1 MNIAIK
7 PVLMLQSAGKSQ
19 SLTDLSSIAILLR
32 EVQQERTI
40 QSAAKALNVSYRTL
54 WNQIKVAEKAIGIP
68 LLLRTKGHGSKLSP
82 AAESFLNSVAEMER
96 RFDRVS
102 QDEVRRLSAELS
114 SWMDPR
120 PVRWVCCSSSDP
132 LMEQVI
138 DGFADIDYQTMGSGP
153 ALERLLSGDVDIAGF
168 HLPDQDS
175 LVQVQAHLKS
185 AEMMAY
191 PVMRRTQGLIVAAG
205 NPLRIKKLV
214 DLARPEVRFINRQK
228 GAGTRLLLDTLM
240 EKEGIRSDRIRGYR
254 HEEFTHTAVATA
266 IVAGA
271 ADAALGL
278 KYIATQFRLG
288 FVPLEEETFYLAMS
302 TKVHA
307 SKPIQKF
314 IQSVQALAAKQV
326 GYRATTTRSR
336 N

>member
-7 PVLMLQSAGKSQ
+7 PVLMLESAGKSHA
-19 SLTDLSSIAILLR
+19 STDLSSIANLLR
-32 EVQQERTI
+32 EVQRGKTI
-40 QSAAKALNVSYRTL
+40 QSAAEALDVSYRTL
-54 WNQIKVAEKAIGIP
+54 WNQLKVAEKALGTP
-68 LLLRTKGHGSKLSP
+68 LLLSIKGHGSKLSP

-102 QDEVRRLSAELS
+102 QDEVRRLSGELS
-114 SWMDPR
+114 SLINPR
-120 PVRWVCCSSSDP
+120 PVRWVFCSSSDP
-132 LMEQVI
+132 LIEQVI
-138 DGFADIDYQTMGSGP
+138 DGLAHIDYQTMGSGQ
-153 ALERLLSGDVDIAGF
+153 ALERLLSGDADIAGF

-175 LVQVQAHLKS
+175 LLQVQAHLKS
-185 AEMMAY
+185 AGMMAY
-191 PVMRRTQGLIVAAG
+191 PLMRRTQGLMVATG
-205 NPLRIKKLV
+205 NPLRIKKLA

-240 EKEGIRSDRIRGYR
+240 EKEGIGSDRIRGYR

-266 IVAGA
+266 IVAGT

-278 KYIATQFRLG
+278 KYIAAQFHLG

-302 TKVHA
+302 PKTHA

-314 IQSVQALAAKQV
+314 IQSLQALAAKQV
-326 GYRATTTRSR
+326 GYRAATARSR
-336 N
+336 K

>member
-7 PVLMLQSAGKSQ
+7 PVLMLESAGKSH
-19 SLTDLSSIAILLR
+19 SSTDLSSIAILLR
-32 EVQQERTI
+32 EVQRGKTI
-40 QSAAKALNVSYRTL
+40 QSAAEALDVSYRTL
-54 WNQIKVAEKAIGIP
+54 WNQLKVAEKALGTS
-68 LLLRTKGHGSKLSP
+68 LLLSTKGHGSKLSP

-102 QDEVRRLSAELS
+102 QDEVRRLSGELS

-132 LMEQVI
+132 LIEQVI
-138 DGFADIDYQTMGSGP
+138 DGFAHVDYQTMGSGQ
-153 ALERLLSGDVDIAGF
+153 ALERLLSGDADIAGF

-175 LVQVQAHLKS
+175 LLQVQAHLKS
-185 AEMMAY
+185 AGMMAY
-191 PVMRRTQGLIVAAG
+191 PVMRRTQGLMVATG
-205 NPLRIKKLV
+205 NPLRIKKLA

-266 IVAGA
+266 ILAGT

-278 KYIATQFRLG
+278 KYIASQFRLG

-302 TKVHA
+302 PKTHA

-314 IQSVQALAAKQV
+314 IQSLQALAAKQV
-326 GYRATTTRSR
+326 GYRAASARPR
-336 N
+336 K

>member
-7 PVLMLQSAGKSQ
+7 PVLMLESSGKSH
-19 SLTDLSSIAILLR
+19 SSTDLSSIATLLR
-32 EVQQERTI
+32 EVQRGKTI
-40 QSAAKALNVSYRTL
+40 QSAAEALDVSYRTL
-54 WNQIKVAEKAIGIP
+54 WNQIKVAEKALGTP
-68 LLLRTKGHGSKLSP
+68 LLLSTKGHGSKLSP

-102 QDEVRRLSAELS
+102 QDEVRRLSGELS
-114 SWMDPR
+114 SLINPR
-120 PVRWVCCSSSDP
+120 PMRWVFCSSSDP
-132 LMEQVI
+132 LIEQVI
-138 DGFADIDYQTMGSGP
+138 DGSAHIDYQTMGSGQ
-153 ALERLLSGDVDIAGF
+153 ALERLLSGDADIAGF

-175 LVQVQAHLKS
+175 LLQVQAHLKS
-185 AEMMAY
+185 AGMLAY
-191 PVMRRTQGLIVAAG
+191 PLMRRTQGLMVSTG

-266 IVAGA
+266 IVAGT

-278 KYIATQFRLG
+278 KYIAAQFRLG

-314 IQSVQALAAKQV
+314 IQSLQALAAKQV
-326 GYRATTTRSR
+326 GYRTTTTRSR
-336 N
+336 K

>member
-7 PVLMLQSAGKSQ
+7 PVLMLESSGKTHS
-19 SLTDLSSIAILLR
+19 STDLSSIAILLR
-32 EVQQERTI
+32 EVQRGKTI
-40 QSAAKALNVSYRTL
+40 QSAAEALDVSYRTL
-54 WNQIKVAEKAIGIP
+54 WNQLKVAEKALGTP
-68 LLLRTKGHGSKLSP
+68 LLLSTKGHGSKLSP

-102 QDEVRRLSAELS
+102 QDEVRRLSGELS
-114 SWMDPR
+114 SLINPR
-120 PVRWVCCSSSDP
+120 PVRWVFCSSSDP
-132 LMEQVI
+132 LIEQVI
-138 DGFADIDYQTMGSGP
+138 DGFAHIDYQTMGSGQ
-153 ALERLLSGDVDIAGF
+153 ALERLLSGDADIAGF

-185 AEMMAY
+185 AGMMAY
-191 PVMRRTQGLIVAAG
+191 PVMRRTQGLMVSTG

-266 IVAGA
+266 IMAGT

-278 KYIATQFRLG
+278 KYIAAQFRLG

-314 IQSVQALAAKQV
+314 IQSLQALAAKQV
-326 GYRATTTRSR
+326 GYRAATTRSR
-336 N
+336 K

>member
-7 PVLMLQSAGKSQ
+7 PVLILESSGKSHA
-19 SLTDLSSIAILLR
+19 STDLSSIAILLR
-32 EVQQERTI
+32 EVQRGKTI
-40 QSAAKALNVSYRTL
+40 QSAAEALDVSYRTL
-54 WNQIKVAEKAIGIP
+54 WNQLKVAEKALGTP
-68 LLLRTKGHGSKLSP
+68 LLLSTKGHGSKLSP

-102 QDEVRRLSAELS
+102 QDEVRRLSGELS

-132 LMEQVI
+132 LIEQVI
-138 DGFADIDYQTMGSGP
+138 DGFTHIDYQTMGSGQ
-153 ALERLLSGDVDIAGF
+153 ALERLLSGDADIAGF

-175 LVQVQAHLKS
+175 LLQVQAHLKS
-185 AEMMAY
+185 AGMMAY
-191 PVMRRTQGLIVAAG
+191 PLMRRTQGLMVSTG

-266 IVAGA
+266 IVAGT

-278 KYIATQFRLG
+278 KYIAAQFHLG

-314 IQSVQALAAKQV
+314 IQSVQALATKQV
-326 GYRATTTRSR
+326 GYRATTARPR
-336 N
+336 K

>member
-7 PVLMLQSAGKSQ
+7 PVLILEPSGKSHA
-19 SLTDLSSIAILLR
+19 STDLSSIATLLR
-32 EVQQERTI
+32 EVQRGKTI
-40 QSAAKALNVSYRTL
+40 QSAAEALDVSYRTL
-54 WNQIKVAEKAIGIP
+54 WNQLKVAEKALGTS
-68 LLLRTKGHGSKLSP
+68 LLLSTKGHGSKLSP

-102 QDEVRRLSAELS
+102 QDEVRRLSGELS

-120 PVRWVCCSSSDP
+120 PVRWACCSSSDP
-132 LMEQVI
+132 LIEQVI
-138 DGFADIDYQTMGSGP
+138 DGFDHIDYQTMGSGQ
-153 ALERLLSGDVDIAGF
+153 ALERLLGGDADIAGF

-175 LVQVQAHLKS
+175 LLQVQAHLKK
-185 AEMMAY
+185 AGMMAY
-191 PVMRRTQGLIVAAG
+191 PLMRRSQGLIVTTG
-205 NPLRIKKLV
+205 NPLRIKKLA

-240 EKEGIRSDRIRGYR
+240 EKEGIGSDRIRGYR

-266 IVAGA
+266 IVAGT

-278 KYIATQFRLG
+278 KYIAAQFRLG

-302 TKVHA
+302 PKTHA

-314 IQSVQALAAKQV
+314 IQSLQTLAVKQA
-326 GYRATTTRSR
+326 GYRAATARAR
-336 N
+336 K

>member
-7 PVLMLQSAGKSQ
+7 PVLMLESGGKSQ
-19 SLTDLSSIAILLR
+19 SSTDLSSIAILLR
-32 EVQQERTI
+32 EVQRGKTI
-40 QSAAKALNVSYRTL
+40 QSAAEALDVSYRTL
-54 WNQIKVAEKAIGIP
+54 WNQLKLAEKALGTP
-68 LLLRTKGHGSKLSP
+68 LLLSTKGHGSKLSP

-102 QDEVRRLSAELS
+102 QDEVRRLSGELS
-114 SWMDPR
+114 SLINPR
-120 PVRWVCCSSSDP
+120 PVRWVFCSSSDP
-132 LMEQVI
+132 LIEQAI
-138 DGFADIDYQTMGSGP
+138 DGLAHIDYQTMGSGQ
-153 ALERLLSGDVDIAGF
+153 ALERLLSGDADIAGF

-185 AEMMAY
+185 AGMLAY
-191 PVMRRTQGLIVAAG
+191 PLMRRTQGLMVSTG

-266 IVAGA
+266 IVAGT

-278 KYIATQFRLG
+278 KYIAAQFRLG

-314 IQSVQALAAKQV
+314 IQSLQALAAKQV
-326 GYRATTTRSR
+326 GYRTAATRSR
-336 N
+336 K

>member
-7 PVLMLQSAGKSQ
+7 PVLMLESSGKSH
-19 SLTDLSSIAILLR
+19 SSTDLSSIAILLR
-32 EVQQERTI
+32 EVQRGKTI
-40 QSAAKALNVSYRTL
+40 QSAAEALDVSYRTL
-54 WNQIKVAEKAIGIP
+54 WNQLKVAEKALGTP
-68 LLLRTKGHGSKLSP
+68 LLLSTKGHGSKLSP

-102 QDEVRRLSAELS
+102 QDEVRRLSGELS
-114 SWMDPR
+114 SLINPR
-120 PVRWVCCSSSDP
+120 PVRWVFCSSSDP
-132 LMEQVI
+132 LIEQVI
-138 DGFADIDYQTMGSGP
+138 DGFAHIDYQTMGSGQ
-153 ALERLLSGDVDIAGF
+153 ALERLLSGDADIAGF

-185 AEMMAY
+185 AGMMAY
-191 PVMRRTQGLIVAAG
+191 PVMRRTQGLMVSTG

-266 IVAGA
+266 IVAGT

-278 KYIATQFRLG
+278 KYIAAQFRLG

-314 IQSVQALAAKQV
+314 IQSLQALAAKQV

-336 N
+336 K

>member
-7 PVLMLQSAGKSQ
+7 PVLMLESAGKSHA
-19 SLTDLSSIAILLR
+19 STDLSSIATLLR
-32 EVQQERTI
+32 EVQRGKTI
-40 QSAAKALNVSYRTL
+40 QSAAEALDVSYRTL
-54 WNQIKVAEKAIGIP
+54 WNQLKVAEKALGTP
-68 LLLRTKGHGSKLSP
+68 LLLSTKGHGSKLSP

-102 QDEVRRLSAELS
+102 QDEVRRLSGELS
-114 SWMDPR
+114 SLINPR
-120 PVRWVCCSSSDP
+120 PVRWVFCSSSDP
-132 LMEQVI
+132 LIEQVI
-138 DGFADIDYQTMGSGP
+138 DGLAHIDYQTMGSGQ
-153 ALERLLSGDVDIAGF
+153 ALERLLSGDADIAGF
-168 HLPDQDS
+168 HLPDQES

-185 AEMMAY
+185 AGMLAY
-191 PVMRRTQGLIVAAG
+191 PLMRRTQGLMVSTG

-266 IVAGA
+266 IVAGT

-278 KYIATQFRLG
+278 KYIASQFRLG

-314 IQSVQALAAKQV
+314 IQSLQALAAKQV
-326 GYRATTTRSR
+326 GYRATTARAR
-336 N
+336 K

>member
-7 PVLMLQSAGKSQ
+7 PVLMLESGGKGHS
-19 SLTDLSSIAILLR
+19 STDLSSIAILLR
-32 EVQQERTI
+32 EVQRGKTI
-40 QSAAKALNVSYRTL
+40 QSAAEGLDVSYRTL
-54 WNQIKVAEKAIGIP
+54 WNQIKVAEKALGTP
-68 LLLRTKGHGSKLSP
+68 LLLSTKGHGSKLSP

-102 QDEVRRLSAELS
+102 QEEVRRLSGELA
-114 SWMDPR
+114 SWMNPR

-132 LMEQVI
+132 LIERVI
-138 DGFADIDYQTMGSGP
+138 DGLAHIDYQTMGSGQ
-153 ALERLLSGDVDIAGF
+153 ALERLLSGDADIAGF
-168 HLPDQDS
+168 HFPDQDS

-185 AEMMAY
+185 AGMMAY
-191 PVMRRTQGLIVAAG
+191 PVMRRTQGLMVAKG

-266 IVAGA
+266 IMAGT

-278 KYIATQFRLG
+278 KYIAAQFRLG

-302 TKVHA
+302 TKIHA

-326 GYRATTTRSR
+326 GYRTGATRSR
-336 N
+336 K

>member
-7 PVLMLQSAGKSQ
+7 PVLMLESSGKTHS
-19 SLTDLSSIAILLR
+19 STDLSSIAILLR
-32 EVQQERTI
+32 EVQRGKTI
-40 QSAAKALNVSYRTL
+40 QSAAEALDVSYRTL
-54 WNQIKVAEKAIGIP
+54 WNQLKVAEKALGTP
-68 LLLRTKGHGSKLSP
+68 LLLSTKGHGSKLSP

-102 QDEVRRLSAELS
+102 QDEVRRLSGELS
-114 SWMDPR
+114 SLINPR
-120 PVRWVCCSSSDP
+120 PVRWVFCSSSDP
-132 LMEQVI
+132 LIEQVI
-138 DGFADIDYQTMGSGP
+138 DGFAHIDYQTMGSGQ
-153 ALERLLSGDVDIAGF
+153 ALERLLSGDADIAGF

-185 AEMMAY
+185 AGMMAY
-191 PVMRRTQGLIVAAG
+191 PVMRRTQGLMVSTG

-266 IVAGA
+266 IVAGT

-278 KYIATQFRLG
+278 KYIAAQFRLG
-288 FVPLEEETFYLAMS
+288 FVPLEEETFYLAMT

-326 GYRATTTRSR
+326 GYRATTARSR
-336 N
+336 K

>member
-7 PVLMLQSAGKSQ
+7 PVLMLESSGKTHS
-19 SLTDLSSIAILLR
+19 STDLSSIAILLR
-32 EVQQERTI
+32 EVQRGKTI
-40 QSAAKALNVSYRTL
+40 QSAAEALDVSYRTL
-54 WNQIKVAEKAIGIP
+54 WNQLKVAEKALGTP
-68 LLLRTKGHGSKLSP
+68 LLLSTKGHGSKLSP

-102 QDEVRRLSAELS
+102 QDEVRRLSGELS
-114 SWMDPR
+114 SLINPR
-120 PVRWVCCSSSDP
+120 PVRWVFCSSSDP
-132 LMEQVI
+132 LIEQVI
-138 DGFADIDYQTMGSGP
+138 DGFAHIDYQTMGSGQ
-153 ALERLLSGDVDIAGF
+153 ALERLLSGDADIAGF

-185 AEMMAY
+185 AGMMAY
-191 PVMRRTQGLIVAAG
+191 PVMRRMQGLMVETG
-205 NPLRIKKLV
+205 NPLRVKKLV

-266 IVAGA
+266 IVAGT

-278 KYIATQFRLG
+278 KYIAAQFRLG
-288 FVPLEEETFYLAMS
+288 FVPLEEETFYLAMT

-326 GYRATTTRSR
+326 GYQAATARPR
-336 N
+336 K

>member
-7 PVLMLQSAGKSQ
+7 PVLMLESAGKSHA
-19 SLTDLSSIAILLR
+19 STDLSSIAILLR
-32 EVQQERTI
+32 EVQRGKTI
-40 QSAAKALNVSYRTL
+40 QSAAEALDVSYRTL
-54 WNQIKVAEKAIGIP
+54 WNQLKVAEKALGTP
-68 LLLRTKGHGSKLSP
+68 LLLSTKGHGSKLSP

-102 QDEVRRLSAELS
+102 QDEVRRLSGELS
-114 SWMDPR
+114 SLINPR
-120 PVRWVCCSSSDP
+120 PVRWVFCSSSDP
-132 LMEQVI
+132 LIEQVI
-138 DGFADIDYQTMGSGP
+138 DGFAHIDYQTMGSGQ
-153 ALERLLSGDVDIAGF
+153 ALERLLSGDADIAGF

-185 AEMMAY
+185 AGMIAY
-191 PVMRRTQGLIVAAG
+191 PVMRRTQGLMVATG
-205 NPLRIKKLV
+205 NPLRVKKLV

-266 IVAGA
+266 IMAGT

-278 KYIATQFRLG
+278 KYIAAQFRLG

-314 IQSVQALAAKQV
+314 IQSLQALAAKQV
-326 GYRATTTRSR
+326 GYRAATTRSR
-336 N
+336 K

>member
-7 PVLMLQSAGKSQ
+7 PVLMLESSGKSH
-19 SLTDLSSIAILLR
+19 SSTDLSSIAILLR
-32 EVQQERTI
+32 EVQRGKTI
-40 QSAAKALNVSYRTL
+40 QSAAEALDVSYRTL
-54 WNQIKVAEKAIGIP
+54 WNQLKVAEKALGTP
-68 LLLRTKGHGSKLSP
+68 LLLSTKGHGSKLSP

-102 QDEVRRLSAELS
+102 QDEVRRLSGELS
-114 SWMDPR
+114 SLINPR
-120 PVRWVCCSSSDP
+120 PVRWVFCSSSDP
-132 LMEQVI
+132 LIEQVI
-138 DGFADIDYQTMGSGP
+138 DGFAHIDYQTMGSGQ
-153 ALERLLSGDVDIAGF
+153 ALERLLSGDADIAGF

-185 AEMMAY
+185 AGMMAY
-191 PVMRRTQGLIVAAG
+191 PVMRRTQGLMVSTG

-266 IVAGA
+266 IMAGT

-278 KYIATQFRLG
+278 KYIAAQFRLG

-307 SKPIQKF
+307 SKPIQKL
-314 IQSVQALAAKQV
+314 IQSLQALAAKQV
-326 GYRATTTRSR
+326 GYRAATTRSR
-336 N
+336 K

>member
-7 PVLMLQSAGKSQ
+7 PVLMLESAGKTHS
-19 SLTDLSSIAILLR
+19 STDLSSIAILLR
-32 EVQQERTI
+32 EVQRGKTI
-40 QSAAKALNVSYRTL
+40 QSAAEALDVSYRTL
-54 WNQIKVAEKAIGIP
+54 WNQLKVAEKALGMP
-68 LLLRTKGHGSKLSP
+68 LLLSTKGHGSKLSP

-102 QDEVRRLSAELS
+102 QDEVRRLSGELS
-114 SWMDPR
+114 SLINPR
-120 PVRWVCCSSSDP
+120 PVRWVFCSSSDP
-132 LMEQVI
+132 LIEQVI
-138 DGFADIDYQTMGSGP
+138 DGFAHIDYQTMGSGQ
-153 ALERLLSGDVDIAGF
+153 ALERLLSGDADIAGF

-185 AEMMAY
+185 AGMMAY
-191 PVMRRTQGLIVAAG
+191 PVMRRTQGLMVSTG

-266 IVAGA
+266 IVAGT

-278 KYIATQFRLG
+278 KYIAAQFRLG

-314 IQSVQALAAKQV
+314 IQSLQALAAKQV
-326 GYRATTTRSR
+326 GYRAATTRSR
-336 N
+336 K

>member
-1 MNIAIK
+1 MNIVIK
-7 PVLMLQSAGKSQ
+7 PALMLESGGKNRSSA
-19 SLTDLSSIAILLR
+19 DLSAIAILLR
-32 EVQQERTI
+32 EVQRGKTI
-40 QSAAKALNVSYRTL
+40 QSAAEALDVSYRTL
-54 WNQIKVAEKAIGIP
+54 WNQLKVAEKALGTP
-68 LLLRTKGHGSKLSP
+68 LLLSTKGHGSKLSP

-102 QDEVRRLSAELS
+102 QDEVRRLSHELS
-114 SWMDPR
+114 SWINAR

-132 LMEQVI
+132 LIEQVI
-138 DGFADIDYQTMGSGP
+138 DGFAHIDYQTMGSGQ
-153 ALERLLSGDVDIAGF
+153 ALERLLSGDADIAGF

-175 LVQVQAHLKS
+175 LLQVQAHLKS
-185 AEMMAY
+185 AGMMTY
-191 PVMRRTQGLIVAAG
+191 PLMRRTQGLMVATG

-266 IVAGA
+266 IVAGT

-278 KYIATQFRLG
+278 KYIAAQFRLG
-288 FVPLEEETFYLAMS
+288 FVLLEEETFYLAMS
-302 TKVHA
+302 PKTHA

-314 IQSVQALAAKQV
+314 IQSLQALAAKQV
-326 GYRATTTRSR
+326 GYQAATARPR
-336 N
+336 K

>member
-7 PVLMLQSAGKSQ
+7 PVLMLESAGKSHA
-19 SLTDLSSIAILLR
+19 STDLSSIANLLR
-32 EVQQERTI
+32 EVQRGKTI
-40 QSAAKALNVSYRTL
+40 QSAAEALDVSYRTL
-54 WNQIKVAEKAIGIP
+54 WNQLKVAEKALGTP
-68 LLLRTKGHGSKLSP
+68 LLLSTKGHGSKLSP
-82 AAESFLNSVAEMER
+82 AAELFLNSVAEMER
-96 RFDRVS
+96 SFDRVS
-102 QDEVRRLSAELS
+102 QDEVRRLSGELS
-114 SWMDPR
+114 SLINPR
-120 PVRWVCCSSSDP
+120 PVRWVFCSSSDP
-132 LMEQVI
+132 LIEQVI
-138 DGFADIDYQTMGSGP
+138 DGLAHIDYQTMGSGQ
-153 ALERLLSGDVDIAGF
+153 ALERLLSGDADIAGF

-175 LVQVQAHLKS
+175 LLQVQAHLKS
-185 AEMMAY
+185 AGMMAY
-191 PVMRRTQGLIVAAG
+191 PLMRRTQGLMVATG

-266 IVAGA
+266 IVAGT

-278 KYIATQFRLG
+278 KYIAAQFRLG

-314 IQSVQALAAKQV
+314 IQSLQALAAKQV
-326 GYRATTTRSR
+326 GYRAATTRSR
-336 N
+336 K

>member
-1 MNIAIK
+1 MNIVIK
-7 PVLMLQSAGKSQ
+7 PALTLESGGKSR
-19 SLTDLSSIAILLR
+19 SSADLSAIAILLR
-32 EVQQERTI
+32 EVQRGKTI
-40 QSAAKALNVSYRTL
+40 QSAAEALDVSYRTL
-54 WNQIKVAEKAIGIP
+54 WNQIKVAENALGTP
-68 LLLRTKGHGSKLSP
+68 LLLSTKGHGSKLSP
-82 AAESFLNSVAEMER
+82 AAESFLNSVTQMER

-102 QDEVRRLSAELS
+102 QDEVRRLSGELS
-114 SWMDPR
+114 SWIDPR
-120 PVRWVCCSSSDP
+120 PVGWVCCSSSDP
-132 LMEQVI
+132 LIEQAI
-138 DGFADIDYQTMGSGP
+138 DGLAHIDYQTMGSGQ
-153 ALERLLSGDVDIAGF
+153 ALERLLGGDADIAGF

-175 LVQVQAHLKS
+175 LLQVQAHLKN
-185 AEMMAY
+185 AGMIVY
-191 PVMRRTQGLIVAAG
+191 PVMRRTQGLMVATG
-205 NPLRIKKLV
+205 NPLRIKKLA

-240 EKEGIRSDRIRGYR
+240 EKEGIGSDRIRGYR

-278 KYIATQFRLG
+278 KYIAAQFRLG

-326 GYRATTTRSR
+326 GYRVATARSR
-336 N
+336 K

>member
-7 PVLMLQSAGKSQ
+7 PVLMLESSGKSH
-19 SLTDLSSIAILLR
+19 SSTDLSSIATLLR
-32 EVQQERTI
+32 EVQRGKTI
-40 QSAAKALNVSYRTL
+40 QSAAEALDVSYRTL
-54 WNQIKVAEKAIGIP
+54 WNQLKVAEKALGTP
-68 LLLRTKGHGSKLSP
+68 LLLSTKGHGSKLSP

-102 QDEVRRLSAELS
+102 QDEVRRLSGELS
-114 SWMDPR
+114 SLINPR
-120 PVRWVCCSSSDP
+120 PMRWVFCSSSDP
-132 LMEQVI
+132 LIEQVI
-138 DGFADIDYQTMGSGP
+138 DGSAHIDYQTMGSGQ
-153 ALERLLSGDVDIAGF
+153 ALERLLSGDADIAGF

-175 LVQVQAHLKS
+175 LLQVQAHLKS
-185 AEMMAY
+185 AGMLAY
-191 PVMRRTQGLIVAAG
+191 PLMRRTQGLMVSTG

-266 IVAGA
+266 IVAGT

-278 KYIATQFRLG
+278 KYIAAQFRLG

-314 IQSVQALAAKQV
+314 VQSVQALAAKQV
-326 GYRATTTRSR
+326 GYRAATTRTR
-336 N
+336 K

>member
-7 PVLMLQSAGKSQ
+7 PVLMLESAGKSHA
-19 SLTDLSSIAILLR
+19 STDLSSIATLLR
-32 EVQQERTI
+32 EVQRGKTI
-40 QSAAKALNVSYRTL
+40 QSAAEALDVSYRTL
-54 WNQIKVAEKAIGIP
+54 WNQLKVAEKALGTP
-68 LLLRTKGHGSKLSP
+68 LLLSTKGHGSRLSP

-102 QDEVRRLSAELS
+102 QDEVRRLSGELS

-132 LMEQVI
+132 LIEQVI
-138 DGFADIDYQTMGSGP
+138 DGLTHIDYQTMGSGQ
-153 ALERLLSGDVDIAGF
+153 ALERLLSGDADIAGF

-175 LVQVQAHLKS
+175 FLQVQTHLKK
-185 AEMMAY
+185 AGMVAY
-191 PVMRRTQGLIVAAG
+191 PVMRRTQGLMVATG

-240 EKEGIRSDRIRGYR
+240 EKEGIGSDRIRGYR

-278 KYIATQFRLG
+278 KYIAAQFRLG

-302 TKVHA
+302 PKTHA

-314 IQSVQALAAKQV
+314 IQSLQALATKQV
-326 GYRATTTRSR
+326 GYRAATARPR
-336 N
+336 K

>member
-7 PVLMLQSAGKSQ
+7 PVLMLESSGKSH
-19 SLTDLSSIAILLR
+19 SSTDLSSIAILLR
-32 EVQQERTI
+32 EVQRGKTI
-40 QSAAKALNVSYRTL
+40 QSAAEALDVSYRTL
-54 WNQIKVAEKAIGIP
+54 WNQLKVAEKALGTP
-68 LLLRTKGHGSKLSP
+68 LLLSTKGHGSKLSP

-102 QDEVRRLSAELS
+102 QDEVRRLSGELS
-114 SWMDPR
+114 SLINPR
-120 PVRWVCCSSSDP
+120 PVRWVFCSSSDP
-132 LMEQVI
+132 LIEQVI
-138 DGFADIDYQTMGSGP
+138 DGFAHIDYQTMGSGQ
-153 ALERLLSGDVDIAGF
+153 ALERLLSGDADIAGF

-185 AEMMAY
+185 TGMMAY
-191 PVMRRTQGLIVAAG
+191 PVMRRTQGLMVSTG

-228 GAGTRLLLDTLM
+228 GAGTRLLLDTLI

-266 IVAGA
+266 IVAGT

-278 KYIATQFRLG
+278 KYIAAQFRLG

-314 IQSVQALAAKQV
+314 IQSLQALAARQV

-336 N
+336 K

>member
-7 PVLMLQSAGKSQ
+7 PVLMLESAGKSHA
-19 SLTDLSSIAILLR
+19 STDLSSIATLLR
-32 EVQQERTI
+32 EVQRGKTI
-40 QSAAKALNVSYRTL
+40 QSAAEALDVSYRTL
-54 WNQIKVAEKAIGIP
+54 WNQLKVAEKALGTP
-68 LLLRTKGHGSKLSP
+68 LLLSTKGHGSKLSP

-102 QDEVRRLSAELS
+102 QDEVRRLSGELS

-120 PVRWVCCSSSDP
+120 PVRWICCSSSDP
-132 LMEQVI
+132 LIEQVI
-138 DGFADIDYQTMGSGP
+138 DGAAHIDYQTMGSGQ
-153 ALERLLSGDVDIAGF
+153 ALERLLSGDADIAGF

-185 AEMMAY
+185 AGMLAY
-191 PVMRRTQGLIVAAG
+191 PVMRRTQGLMVATG

-278 KYIATQFRLG
+278 KYIAAQFRLG

-314 IQSVQALAAKQV
+314 IQSLQALAAKQV
-326 GYRATTTRSR
+326 GYRTKTARPR
-336 N
+336 K

>member
-7 PVLMLQSAGKSQ
+7 PVLILESSGKSHA
-19 SLTDLSSIAILLR
+19 STDLSSIAILLR
-32 EVQQERTI
+32 EVQRGKTI
-40 QSAAKALNVSYRTL
+40 QSAAEALDVSYRTL
-54 WNQIKVAEKAIGIP
+54 WNQLKVAEKALGTP
-68 LLLRTKGHGSKLSP
+68 LLLSTKGHGSKLSP

-102 QDEVRRLSAELS
+102 QDEVRRLSSELS

-132 LMEQVI
+132 LIEQVI
-138 DGFADIDYQTMGSGP
+138 DGLTHIDYQTMGSGQ
-153 ALERLLSGDVDIAGF
+153 ALERLLSGDADIAGF

-175 LVQVQAHLKS
+175 LLQVQAHLKS
-185 AEMMAY
+185 AGMMAY
-191 PVMRRTQGLIVAAG
+191 PLMRRTQGLMVSTG

-266 IVAGA
+266 IVAGT

-278 KYIATQFRLG
+278 KYIASQFRLG

-314 IQSVQALAAKQV
+314 IQSVQALATKQV
-326 GYRATTTRSR
+326 GYRAATARPR
-336 N
+336 K

>member
-7 PVLMLQSAGKSQ
+7 PVLMLESSGKSH
-19 SLTDLSSIAILLR
+19 SSTDLSSIATLLR
-32 EVQQERTI
+32 EVQRGKTI
-40 QSAAKALNVSYRTL
+40 QSAAEALDVSYRTL
-54 WNQIKVAEKAIGIP
+54 WNQIKLAEKALGTP
-68 LLLRTKGHGSKLSP
+68 LLLSTKGHGSTLSP

-96 RFDRVS
+96 RFERVS
-102 QDEVRRLSAELS
+102 QDEVRRLSGELS
-114 SWMDPR
+114 SLINPR
-120 PVRWVCCSSSDP
+120 PVRWVFCSSSDP
-132 LMEQVI
+132 LIEQVI
-138 DGFADIDYQTMGSGP
+138 DGLTHMDYQTMGSGQ
-153 ALERLLSGDVDIAGF
+153 ALEKLLSGDADIAGF

-175 LVQVQAHLKS
+175 LVQVQTHLKS
-185 AEMMAY
+185 AGMMAY
-191 PVMRRTQGLIVAAG
+191 SLMRRTQGLMVATG

-228 GAGTRLLLDTLM
+228 GAGTRLLLDTLI

-266 IVAGA
+266 IVAGT

-278 KYIATQFRLG
+278 KYIAAQFRLG

-326 GYRATTTRSR
+326 GYRVATARSR
-336 N
+336 K

>member
-7 PVLMLQSAGKSQ
+7 PVLLLESGGKSQ
-19 SLTDLSSIAILLR
+19 SSTDLSFIAILLR
-32 EVQQERTI
+32 EVQRGKTI
-40 QSAAKALNVSYRTL
+40 QSAAEALDVSYRTL
-54 WNQIKVAEKAIGIP
+54 WNQLKVAEKALGTA
-68 LLLRTKGHGSKLSP
+68 LLLSTKGHGSSLSP

-102 QDEVRRLSAELS
+102 QEEVRRLSGELS

-120 PVRWVCCSSSDP
+120 PLRWVCCSSSDP
-132 LMEQVI
+132 LIEQVI
-138 DGFADIDYQTMGSGP
+138 DGFAHIDYQTMGSGQ
-153 ALERLLSGDVDIAGF
+153 ALERLLGGDADIAGF

-185 AEMMAY
+185 AGMTAY
-191 PVMRRTQGLIVAAG
+191 PVMRRTQGLMVATG

-266 IVAGA
+266 IVVGT

-278 KYIATQFRLG
+278 KYIAAQFRLG

-326 GYRATTTRSR
+326 GYRVATARSQK
-336 N
+336 

>member
-7 PVLMLQSAGKSQ
+7 PVLMLESAGKSHA
-19 SLTDLSSIAILLR
+19 STDLSSIAILLR
-32 EVQQERTI
+32 EVQRGKTI
-40 QSAAKALNVSYRTL
+40 QSAAEALDVSYRTL
-54 WNQIKVAEKAIGIP
+54 WNQLQVAEKALGTP
-68 LLLRTKGHGSKLSP
+68 LLLSTKGHGSKLSA

-102 QDEVRRLSAELS
+102 QEEVRRLSGELS

-120 PVRWVCCSSSDP
+120 PVRWVFCSSSDP
-132 LMEQVI
+132 LIEQVI
-138 DGFADIDYQTMGSGP
+138 DGFAHIDYQTMGSGQ
-153 ALERLLSGDVDIAGF
+153 ALERLLSGDADIAGF

-185 AEMMAY
+185 AGMTAY
-191 PVMRRTQGLIVAAG
+191 PLMRRTQGLMVATG

-266 IVAGA
+266 IVAGT

-278 KYIATQFRLG
+278 KYIAAQFRLG

-326 GYRATTTRSR
+326 GYRAATTRTR
-336 N
+336 K

>member
-1 MNIAIK
+1 
-7 PVLMLQSAGKSQ
+7 
-19 SLTDLSSIAILLR
+19 
-32 EVQQERTI
+32 
-40 QSAAKALNVSYRTL
+40 
-54 WNQIKVAEKAIGIP
+54 
-68 LLLRTKGHGSKLSP
+68 
-82 AAESFLNSVAEMER
+82 MER

-102 QDEVRRLSAELS
+102 QDEVRRLSGELS
-114 SWMDPR
+114 SLINPR
-120 PVRWVCCSSSDP
+120 PMRWVFCSSSDP
-132 LMEQVI
+132 LIEQVI
-138 DGFADIDYQTMGSGP
+138 DGSAHIDYQTMGSGQ
-153 ALERLLSGDVDIAGF
+153 ALERLLSGDADIAGF

-175 LVQVQAHLKS
+175 LLQVQAHLKS
-185 AEMMAY
+185 AGMLAY
-191 PVMRRTQGLIVAAG
+191 PLMRRTQGLMVSTG

-266 IVAGA
+266 ILAGT

-278 KYIATQFRLG
+278 KYIASQFRLG

-302 TKVHA
+302 PKTHA

-326 GYRATTTRSR
+326 GYQAVTVRPRK
-336 N
+336 

>member
-7 PVLMLQSAGKSQ
+7 PVLMLESSGKSH
-19 SLTDLSSIAILLR
+19 SSTDLSSIATLLR
-32 EVQQERTI
+32 EVQRGKTI
-40 QSAAKALNVSYRTL
+40 QSAAEALDVSYRTL
-54 WNQIKVAEKAIGIP
+54 WNQIKVAEKALGTP
-68 LLLRTKGHGSKLSP
+68 LLLSTKGHGSKLSP

-102 QDEVRRLSAELS
+102 QDEVRRLSGELS
-114 SWMDPR
+114 SLINPR
-120 PVRWVCCSSSDP
+120 PVRWVFCSSSDP
-132 LMEQVI
+132 LIEQVI
-138 DGFADIDYQTMGSGP
+138 DGLTHMDYQTMGSGQ
-153 ALERLLSGDVDIAGF
+153 ALERLLSGDADIAGF
-168 HLPDQDS
+168 HLPDQES
-175 LVQVQAHLKS
+175 LVQVQTHLKS
-185 AEMMAY
+185 AGMLAY
-191 PVMRRTQGLIVAAG
+191 PLMRRTQGLMVVTG

-228 GAGTRLLLDTLM
+228 GAGTRLLLDTLI

-266 IVAGA
+266 IVAGT

-278 KYIATQFRLG
+278 KYIAAQFRLG

-307 SKPIQKF
+307 SRSIQKF

-326 GYRATTTRSR
+326 GYRVATARSR
-336 N
+336 K

>member
-7 PVLMLQSAGKSQ
+7 PVLMLESSGKTHS
-19 SLTDLSSIAILLR
+19 STDLSSIAILLR
-32 EVQQERTI
+32 EVQRGKTI
-40 QSAAKALNVSYRTL
+40 QSAAEALDVSYRTL
-54 WNQIKVAEKAIGIP
+54 WNQLKVAEKALGTP
-68 LLLRTKGHGSKLSP
+68 LLLSTKGHGSKLSP

-102 QDEVRRLSAELS
+102 QDEVRRLSGELS
-114 SWMDPR
+114 SLINPR
-120 PVRWVCCSSSDP
+120 PVRWVFCSSSDP
-132 LMEQVI
+132 LIEQVI
-138 DGFADIDYQTMGSGP
+138 DGFAHIDYQTMGSGQ
-153 ALERLLSGDVDIAGF
+153 ALERLLSGDADIAGF

-185 AEMMAY
+185 AGMMAY
-191 PVMRRTQGLIVAAG
+191 PVMRRMQGLMVETG
-205 NPLRIKKLV
+205 NPLRVKKLV

-266 IVAGA
+266 IVAGT

-278 KYIATQFRLG
+278 KYIAAQFRLG
-288 FVPLEEETFYLAMS
+288 FVPLEEETFYLAMT

-326 GYRATTTRSR
+326 GYRATTARSR
-336 N
+336 K

>member
-7 PVLMLQSAGKSQ
+7 PVLMLESAGKGHS
-19 SLTDLSSIAILLR
+19 STDLSSIATLLR
-32 EVQQERTI
+32 EVQRGKTI
-40 QSAAKALNVSYRTL
+40 QSAAEALGVSYRTL
-54 WNQIKVAEKAIGIP
+54 WNQLKVAEKALGTP
-68 LLLRTKGHGSKLSP
+68 LLLSTKGHGSKLSP

-102 QDEVRRLSAELS
+102 QDEVRRLSGELS

-120 PVRWVCCSSSDP
+120 PARWVCCSSSDP
-132 LMEQVI
+132 LIEQVI
-138 DGFADIDYQTMGSGP
+138 DGLTHIDYQTMGSGQ
-153 ALERLLSGDVDIAGF
+153 ALEKLLSGDADIAGF

-185 AEMMAY
+185 AGMMAY
-191 PVMRRTQGLIVAAG
+191 PLMRRTQGLMVAKG
-205 NPLRIKKLV
+205 NPLRIKKLA

-228 GAGTRLLLDTLM
+228 GAGTRLLLDTLI

-266 IVAGA
+266 IVAGT

-278 KYIATQFRLG
+278 KYIAAQFRLG

-307 SKPIQKF
+307 SKPIQQF

-326 GYRATTTRSR
+326 GYRVATARSR
-336 N
+336 K

>member
-7 PVLMLQSAGKSQ
+7 PVLMLESAGKSHA
-19 SLTDLSSIAILLR
+19 STDLSSIATLLR
-32 EVQQERTI
+32 EVQRGKTI
-40 QSAAKALNVSYRTL
+40 QSAAEALDVSYRTL
-54 WNQIKVAEKAIGIP
+54 WNQLKVAEKALGTP
-68 LLLRTKGHGSKLSP
+68 LLLSTKGHGSKLSP
-82 AAESFLNSVAEMER
+82 AAESFLNSVTQMER

-102 QDEVRRLSAELS
+102 QDEVRRLSGELS

-132 LMEQVI
+132 LIEQVI
-138 DGFADIDYQTMGSGP
+138 DGLTHIDYQTMGSGQ
-153 ALERLLSGDVDIAGF
+153 ALERLLSGDADIAGF

-175 LVQVQAHLKS
+175 FLQVQTHLKK
-185 AEMMAY
+185 AGMVAY
-191 PVMRRTQGLIVAAG
+191 PVMRRTQGLMVATG

-240 EKEGIRSDRIRGYR
+240 EKEGIGSDRIRGYR

-278 KYIATQFRLG
+278 KYIAAQFRLG

-302 TKVHA
+302 PKTHA
-307 SKPIQKF
+307 GKPIQKF
-314 IQSVQALAAKQV
+314 IQSLQALATKQV
-326 GYRATTTRSR
+326 GYRAATARPR
-336 N
+336 K

>member
-7 PVLMLQSAGKSQ
+7 PVLMLESAGKSHA
-19 SLTDLSSIAILLR
+19 STDLSSIAILLR
-32 EVQQERTI
+32 EVQRGKTI
-40 QSAAKALNVSYRTL
+40 QSAAEALDVSYRTL
-54 WNQIKVAEKAIGIP
+54 WNQLKVAEKALGTP
-68 LLLRTKGHGSKLSP
+68 LLLSTKGHGSKLSP

-102 QDEVRRLSAELS
+102 QDEVRRLSGELS

-132 LMEQVI
+132 LIEQVT
-138 DGFADIDYQTMGSGP
+138 DGFAHIDYQTMGSGQ
-153 ALERLLSGDVDIAGF
+153 ALEKLLSGDADIAGF

-175 LVQVQAHLKS
+175 LLQVQAHLKN
-185 AEMMAY
+185 AGMMAY
-191 PVMRRTQGLIVAAG
+191 PVMRRTQGLMVVTS
-205 NPLRIKKLV
+205 NPLRIKKLA

-266 IVAGA
+266 IVAGT

-278 KYIATQFRLG
+278 KYIAAQFRLG

-326 GYRATTTRSR
+326 GYRVTTTRPR
-336 N
+336 K

>member
-1 MNIAIK
+1 
-7 PVLMLQSAGKSQ
+7 
-19 SLTDLSSIAILLR
+19 
-32 EVQQERTI
+32 
-40 QSAAKALNVSYRTL
+40 
-54 WNQIKVAEKAIGIP
+54 
-68 LLLRTKGHGSKLSP
+68 
-82 AAESFLNSVAEMER
+82 MER
-96 RFDRVS
+96 RFERVS
-102 QDEVRRLSAELS
+102 QDEVRRLSGELS
-114 SWMDPR
+114 SLINSR
-120 PVRWVCCSSSDP
+120 PVRWVFCSSSDP
-132 LMEQVI
+132 LIEQVI
-138 DGFADIDYQTMGSGP
+138 DGLTHIDYQTMGSGQ
-153 ALERLLSGDVDIAGF
+153 ALERLLSGDADIAGF

-175 LVQVQAHLKS
+175 LLQVQAHLKS
-185 AEMMAY
+185 AGMLAY
-191 PVMRRTQGLIVAAG
+191 PLMRRTQGLMVSTG

-266 IVAGA
+266 IVAGT

-278 KYIATQFRLG
+278 KYIAAQFRLG

-314 IQSVQALAAKQV
+314 IQSLQALAAKQV
-326 GYRATTTRSR
+326 GYRATTARSR
-336 N
+336 K